1 MAQHQEIVST
11 NYPYLPVGVDTR
23 GQRYEDSAL
32 VDTGY
37 TGSLVVPV
45 TWLEYGIG
53 LPDGRSSIE
62 LADGSIV
69 PGAPVYLGT
78 LEISGLFSA
87 PVRMTV
93 MGEECILGRRVL
105 DRFEITLDH
114 GRRLVVRP

>member
-1 MAQHQEIVST
+1 MAQHQEVVST
-11 NYPYLPVGVDTR
+11 NYPYIPIGVDIR
-23 GQRYEDSAL
+23 GHRYEGLAL
-32 VDTGY
+32 IDTGY

-45 TWLEYGIG
+45 AWLGYGIG

-62 LADGSIV
+62 LGDGSIV

-93 MGEECILGRRVL
+93 MGDEYILGRRIL